1 MMIKAFIIFVKAFLL
16 LLYLACFGHYFVRP
30 ALERYLRKDTM
41 MMMREEYHPEGL
53 DPPAITLCVNSGGV
67 DSGF

>member
-1 MMIKAFIIFVKAFLL
+1 MIKAFIIFSKASLL
-16 LLYLACFGHYFVRP
+16 LLYLFCFGYYFIRP

-41 MMMREEYHPEGL
+41 MMRREEYHPEGL
-53 DPPAITLCVNSGGV
+53 APPAITLCVNSDGL